1 MLIEEEVTLSAGAVE
16 ASAESAA
23 APESRQQRWA
33 EEAAEFIAR
42 QVLEKDAA
50 FRD

>member
-1 MLIEEEVTLSAGAVE
+1 MLKEEVTESAIE
-16 ASAESAA
+16 AEGETAESAA
-23 APESRQQRWA
+23 AEQQRQRWA

-42 QVLEKDAA
+42 QVLEKGAA